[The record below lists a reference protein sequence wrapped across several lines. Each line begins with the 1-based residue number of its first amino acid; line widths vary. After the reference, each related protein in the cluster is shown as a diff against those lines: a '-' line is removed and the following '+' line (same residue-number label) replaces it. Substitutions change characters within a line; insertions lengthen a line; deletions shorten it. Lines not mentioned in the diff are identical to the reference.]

1 MTSTRNISLFFFT
14 LNVDV
19 MSFYQLVW
27 KIITC
32 QVINI
37 IFDHFCQFEM
47 IVFSRAVQLLTP
59 ERHLNALFHQ
69 VLWQLWNT
77 YHVLY
82 FHVKCSLWYQSASC
96 ACLPDS
102 ATLGEDRLNGEDA
115 RAHNFLSG
123 EKLFLLYYSAQLD
136 AVRRSLDHRG
146 AYCATDV
153 TKAIKDD
160 ARGSL
165 SLNGAF
171 LQTRWRDV

>member
-27 KIITC
+27 KIITY

-59 ERHLNALFHQ
+59 ERRLNALFHQ

-77 YHVLY
+77 SHVFPCEMLILIP
-82 FHVKCSLWYQSASC
+82 KCVV
-96 ACLPDS
+96 CLLTWFS
-102 ATLGEDRLNGEDA
+102 NTWG
-115 RAHNFLSG
+115 
-123 EKLFLLYYSAQLD
+123 
-136 AVRRSLDHRG
+136 RS
-146 AYCATDV
+146 
-153 TKAIKDD
+153 IE
-160 ARGSL
+160 
-165 SLNGAF
+165 
-171 LQTRWRDV
+171 RWRCSRTQLFVWRETLSFILFGPTRRRQTFFGSQGRVLCHRRDKSY